1 MRSWRAAAQGDL
13 VLLLL
18 SVTLMGIGLVAIAS
32 ASVEYGDFHFGNP
45 WHHTQRHAFYLIIG
59 VVAGGVAYM
68 CPTATLEKISPGLL
82 FLDFAV
88 VILVLMPGIG
98 REVNGAQ
105 RWLSFGL
112 VTIQPSEFAKLALL
126 LYAAGY
132 LVRQEDDV
140 RYHWSGLA
148 RLIGVLSVVA
158 LLLLLEPDFGTTV
171 IAIGMTVG
179 MMFLAGARLLYVL
192 MMVVTVAIAFASLVV
207 TAPYRLQRLTAY
219 QDPWAD
225 PFGAGFQLVQSL
237 IAFGQGE
244 WWGVGLGNS
253 VQKLFYL
260 PEAHTDFV
268 FSIWAEET
276 GLVGALAVIALFAL
290 LVARILQT
298 GWAAA
303 TQGYRFEA
311 YVCFGV
317 ALMFSGQAFVNMGAS
332 SGLLPTKGLT
342 LPFISYGG
350 SSLIVS
356 CVLLGI
362 VLRIAQT
369 FAMVKRSAP
378 EKSARVGA
386 CSICLPKRAAH

>member
-1 MRSWRAAAQGDL
+1 MIRALRNGAAQGDL
-13 VLLLL
+13 VMLLLGA
-18 SVTLMGIGLVAIAS
+18 TLVGIGLIAIAS

-45 WHHTQRHAFYLIIG
+45 WHHTQRHALYLMIG
-59 VVAGGVAYM
+59 LAAGGVAYM
-68 CPTATLEKISPGLL
+68 CPITTLQRLSPGLL
-82 FLDFAV
+82 FLAFAAL
-88 VILVLMPGIG
+88 ILVLMPGIG

-105 RWLSFGL
+105 RWLSLGL
-112 VTIQPSEFAKLALL
+112 ITIQPSEFAKLALL

-132 LVRQEDDV
+132 LVRQEHAV
-140 RYHWSGLA
+140 RQHWSGLA
-148 RLIGVLSVVA
+148 KLIAILGVVA
-158 LLLLLEPDFGTTV
+158 FLLLLEPDFGTTV

-179 MMFLAGARLLYVL
+179 MMFLAGARLRYVL
-192 MMVVTVAIAFASLVV
+192 MMLAAVAIGFAILVV
-207 TAPYRLQRLTAY
+207 SAPYRLQRLTAY

-276 GLVGALAVIALFAL
+276 GLVGAMAVIIVFAL

-298 GWAAA
+298 GWRVAAKG
-303 TQGYRFEA
+303 QHFEA

-362 VLRIAQT
+362 VLRIAQPL
-369 FAMVKRSAP
+369 ASQRPSAP
-378 EKSARVGA
+378 DASARVVA
-386 CSICLPKRAAH
+386 

>member
-1 MRSWRAAAQGDL
+1 MRSWRAEAAQGDL

-18 SVTLMGIGLVAIAS
+18 SVMLMGIGLVAIAS
-32 ASVEYGDFHFGNP
+32 ASIEYGDFHFGNP

-59 VVAGGVAYM
+59 LAAGGVAYM
-68 CPTATLEKISPGLL
+68 CPTATLERISPGLL
-82 FLDFAV
+82 FLAFAFL
-88 VILVLMPGIG
+88 ILVLMPGIG
-98 REVNGAQ
+98 YEVNGAQ
-105 RWLSFGL
+105 RWLSLGL

-132 LVRQEDDV
+132 LVRQEDAV
-140 RYHWSGLA
+140 RQHWSGLA

-158 LLLLLEPDFGTTV
+158 FLLLLEPDFGTTV

-192 MMVVTVAIAFASLVV
+192 MMVVTVAVAFTILVV
-207 TAPYRLQRLTAY
+207 SAPYRLQRLTAY

-225 PFGAGFQLVQSL
+225 PFGSGFQLVQSL

-276 GLVGALAVIALFAL
+276 GLVGAITVIALFAML
-290 LVARILQT
+290 IARILQT

-303 TQGYRFEA
+303 TQGHRFDA

-362 VLRIAQT
+362 VLRIAQPL
-369 FAMVKRSAP
+369 AMSKRSMP
-378 EKSARVGA
+378 DTSARVVA
-386 CSICLPKRAAH
+386 

>member
-1 MRSWRAAAQGDL
+1 MRSWRAEAAQGDL

-18 SVTLMGIGLVAIAS
+18 SVTLMVIGLIAIAS
-32 ASVEYGDFHFGNP
+32 ASIEYGDFHFGNP

-59 VVAGGVAYM
+59 LAAGGVAYM
-68 CPTATLEKISPGLL
+68 CPTVTLEKISPGLL
-82 FLDFAV
+82 FLAFAFL
-88 VILVLMPGIG
+88 ILVLMPGIG
-98 REVNGAQ
+98 HEVNGAQ
-105 RWLSFGL
+105 RWLSLGL

-132 LVRQEDDV
+132 LVRQEDAV
-140 RYHWSGLA
+140 RQHWSGLA

-158 LLLLLEPDFGTTV
+158 FLLLLEPDFGTTV

-179 MMFLAGARLLYVL
+179 MMFLAGARLLYVV
-192 MMVVTVAIAFASLVV
+192 MMVVTVAVAFTILVV
-207 TAPYRLQRLTAY
+207 SAPYRLQRLTAY

-225 PFGAGFQLVQSL
+225 PFGSGFQLVQSL

-276 GLVGALAVIALFAL
+276 GLVGAITVIALFVML
-290 LVARILQT
+290 IARILQT

-303 TQGYRFEA
+303 TQGHRFDA

-362 VLRIAQT
+362 VLRIAQPL
-369 FAMVKRSAP
+369 AMVKRSMP
-378 EKSARVGA
+378 DRSARVVA
-386 CSICLPKRAAH
+386 

>member
-1 MRSWRAAAQGDL
+1 MRSWRAEAAQGDL

-18 SVTLMGIGLVAIAS
+18 SVMLMGIGLVAIAS
-32 ASVEYGDFHFGNP
+32 ASIEYGDFHFGNP

-59 VVAGGVAYM
+59 LAAGGVAYM
-68 CPTATLEKISPGLL
+68 CPTATLERISPGLL
-82 FLDFAV
+82 FLAFAFL
-88 VILVLMPGIG
+88 ILVLMPGIG
-98 REVNGAQ
+98 HEVNGAQ
-105 RWLSFGL
+105 RWLSLGL

-132 LVRQEDDV
+132 LVRQEDAV
-140 RYHWSGLA
+140 RQHWSGLA

-158 LLLLLEPDFGTTV
+158 FLLLLEPDFGTTV

-192 MMVVTVAIAFASLVV
+192 MMVVTVAVAFTILVV
-207 TAPYRLQRLTAY
+207 SAPYRLQRLTAY

-225 PFGAGFQLVQSL
+225 PFGSGFQLVQSL

-276 GLVGALAVIALFAL
+276 GLVGAITVIALFAML
-290 LVARILQT
+290 IARILQT
-298 GWAAA
+298 GWGAA
-303 TQGYRFEA
+303 TQGHRFDA

-317 ALMFSGQAFVNMGAS
+317 ALMFSGQTFVNMGAS

-362 VLRIAQT
+362 VLRIAQPLAT
-369 FAMVKRSAP
+369 AKRSMP
-378 EKSARVGA
+378 DTSARVVA
-386 CSICLPKRAAH
+386 

>member
-1 MRSWRAAAQGDL
+1 MRSWRAEAAQGDL

-18 SVTLMGIGLVAIAS
+18 SVMLMGIGLVAIAS
-32 ASVEYGDFHFGNP
+32 ASIEYGDFHFGNP

-59 VVAGGVAYM
+59 LAAGGVAYM
-68 CPTATLEKISPGLL
+68 CPTATLERISPGLL
-82 FLDFAV
+82 FLAFAFL
-88 VILVLMPGIG
+88 ILVLMPGIG
-98 REVNGAQ
+98 HEVNGAQ
-105 RWLSFGL
+105 RWLSLGL

-132 LVRQEDDV
+132 LVRQEDAV
-140 RYHWSGLA
+140 RQHWSGLA

-158 LLLLLEPDFGTTV
+158 FLLLLEPDFGTTV

-192 MMVVTVAIAFASLVV
+192 MMVVTVAVAFTILVV
-207 TAPYRLQRLTAY
+207 SAPYRLQRLTAY

-225 PFGAGFQLVQSL
+225 PFGSGFQLVQSL

-276 GLVGALAVIALFAL
+276 GLVGAITVIALFAML
-290 LVARILQT
+290 IARILQT
-298 GWAAA
+298 GWGAA
-303 TQGYRFEA
+303 TQGHRFDA

-362 VLRIAQT
+362 VLRIAQPLAT
-369 FAMVKRSAP
+369 AKRSMP
-378 EKSARVGA
+378 DTSARVVA
-386 CSICLPKRAAH
+386 